1 MIDNTLKQKIEQWA
15 PTFISYLI
23 HIYNTQYKTSNYL
36 ADPEEVLAFT
46 NQYKMEND
54 FYTEFITDKIIITNN
69 SNDTI
74 GRDNLWEEFKDWYKK
89 TYDSKN
95 VPKKMDFIK
104 FMSKQ
109 FGEPMKGC
117 GFTNITFITD
127 VETNVIK
134 NDLDV

>member
-54 FYTEFITDKIIITNN
+54 FYTEYIMERILV
-69 SNDTI
+69 TI
-74 GRDNLWEEFKDWYKK
+74 
-89 TYDSKN
+89 DSKN
-95 VPKKMDFIK
+95 IIGRETLWEDFK
-104 FMSKQ
+104 
-109 FGEPMKGC
+109 
-117 GFTNITFITD
+117 
-127 VETNVIK
+127 V
-134 NDLDV
+134 